1 MEKEVKVVRGFAVSM
16 GDDYVEFF
24 DNIEDAKNNYEMMKE
39 RFVGVHLYYAKKSY
53 NTKGYPTNEYE
64 CIIYP
69 NQESAEHAIEW
80 ALN

>member
-39 RFVGVHLYYAKKSY
+39 RFVGVHMCYEKDIKEIEEFTINNVI
-53 NTKGYPTNEYE
+53 NTILK
-64 CIIYP
+64 
-69 NQESAEHAIEW
+69 
-80 ALN
+80 

>member
-24 DNIEDAKNNYEMMKE
+24 NNIEDAKNNYEMMKQ

-53 NTKGYPTNEYE
+53 NTKGYPNVNISLVE
-64 CIIYP
+64 IYRNNYGLP
-69 NQESAEHAIEW
+69 Y
-80 ALN
+80 